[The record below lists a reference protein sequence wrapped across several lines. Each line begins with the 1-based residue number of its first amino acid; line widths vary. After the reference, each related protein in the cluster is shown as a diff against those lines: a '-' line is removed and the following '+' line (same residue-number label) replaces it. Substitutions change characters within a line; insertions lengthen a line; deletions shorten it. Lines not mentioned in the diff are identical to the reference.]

1 MDKWQSR
8 KFTISD
14 TKQNISYHK
23 VGFRDFVG
31 HMEKSNNT
39 IIDRWPTLGRFLTV
53 RLQFFLVLF
62 VWKWCMNHLHN
73 DSVKVNI
80 GKPYVWQAF
89 NLQQRSRSHIPS
101 VSKKSQ

>member
-31 HMEKSNNT
+31 QMEKSNNT
-39 IIDRWPTLGRFLTV
+39 IIDR
-53 RLQFFLVLF
+53 
-62 VWKWCMNHLHN
+62 
-73 DSVKVNI
+73 
-80 GKPYVWQAF
+80 
-89 NLQQRSRSHIPS
+89 
-101 VSKKSQ
+101 